1 MSPIL
6 SEYILVWLPMNPA
19 YIITITKIVGD
30 FYSLYM
36 GQPLLQTN
44 SFPVAWAIP
53 LSQTSRD
60 PVTWALPL
68 PKVCVAKLK

>member
-19 YIITITKIVGD
+19 HIITITKIVGD
-30 FYSLYM
+30 FYSLYI

-53 LSQTSRD
+53 LGPKP